1 MAATLHLIRHG
12 ETTANVM
19 HRLDTALP
27 GDSLTDF
34 GVRQGVRFGFD
45 NRPAREPVLVSSVA
59 RRAVETAEAIASVWD
74 VDPVALEGIHEVQVG
89 DLESRYDDEAHGVFT
104 DIVNRWYAGEVDARI
119 PGGESLTMVH
129 GRYLPVIDH
138 LAATHLAGSDPRDVY
153 VVSHGAVIRL
163 IASHLTGIDRKF
175 AAATHLRNT
184 GSIEIEYTES
194 GVSVCKRWGAT
205 PAPFGRNDEPL
216 VVEPMG

>member
-1 MAATLHLIRHG
+1 MQAKST
-12 ETTANVM
+12 
-19 HRLDTALP
+19 P
-27 GDSLTDF
+27 DS
-34 GVRQGVRFGFD
+34 
-45 NRPAREPVLVSSVA
+45 
-59 RRAVETAEAIASVWD
+59 RR
-74 VDPVALEGIHEVQVG
+74 
-89 DLESRYDDEAHGVFT
+89 R
-104 DIVNRWYAGEVDARI
+104 
-119 PGGESLTMVH
+119 SLTMVH

-194 GVSVCKRWGAT
+194 VSGSANAGVPHPPPSVAT
-205 PAPFGRNDEPL
+205 TNPGRRTDGL
-216 VVEPMG
+216 M